1 MIFSFTIFLIYA
13 FLFAP
18 ILILVIFSF
27 NSSSN
32 LVAFESFSLKWYEAL
47 FNDVSI
53 LSALVNSIEIAF
65 MSMLLSGFLGLC
77 IGLTNQRIF
86 KKLPVLPIVLPE
98 VVQGLALLSFFIW
111 IKLPLGKLSV
121 ILAHSSFGAAYV
133 ATMVRS
139 RLSTLDPLL
148 KDAASDLGAK
158 PVRAFFKVIL
168 PQLSPA
174 LVSGMLIVFTMSFDD
189 FIVSFFTAGVGSGTL
204 PLKIYSMLKFGVTP
218 SVNALSTMILCVS
231 IMLIFLAFWMQPKE
245 KKEYK

>member
-1 MIFSFTIFLIYA
+1 MIGGVFIFLIYI

-18 ILILVIFSF
+18 IVVLVMFSF
-27 NSSSN
+27 NASTS
-32 LVAFESFSLKWYEAL
+32 LAQWDGFSLKWYQML
-47 FNDVSI
+47 FDDVSI
-53 LSALVNSIEIAF
+53 LQSLSNSIEIAF

-77 IGLTNQRIF
+77 IGLSTQRIF

-111 IKLPLGKLSV
+111 LKIPLGKISV
-121 ILAHSSFGAAYV
+121 VLAHSSFGAAYV

-139 RLSTLDPLL
+139 RLKIIDPLL
-148 KDAASDLGAK
+148 KDAAADLGAR
-158 PVRAFFKVIL
+158 PLSAFIKVIL

-174 LVSGMLIVFTMSFDD
+174 LISGMLIVFTMSFDD

-218 SVNALSTMILCVS
+218 VVNALSTAILVTS
-231 IMLIFLAFWMQPKE
+231 ILLITLAFWNQPRE
-245 KKEYK
+245 KKEI